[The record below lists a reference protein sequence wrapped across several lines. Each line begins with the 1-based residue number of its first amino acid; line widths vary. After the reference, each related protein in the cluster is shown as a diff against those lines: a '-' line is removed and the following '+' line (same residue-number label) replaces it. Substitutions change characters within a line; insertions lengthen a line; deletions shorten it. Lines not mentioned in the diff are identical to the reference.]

1 MAKKGLV
8 LEGGAMRGLYTA
20 GILDVMMEHGIDFDG
35 IVGVSAGAAF
45 GCNYKSGQAGRVIR
59 YNKRFA
65 RDKRYCSMRSLITT
79 GNIYNADFCYHV
91 VPREYDIFNFAA
103 FEANPMEYWVVCID
117 VDSGEPVY
125 QRCDKGDDEF
135 LEWIR
140 ASCSMPLVSRPVTIG
155 GCRLL
160 DGGLADSMPLQWFQS
175 QGYDRNVV
183 ILTRPAGYVKEPVG
197 HKRALRWLLRRYPVV
212 AQALL
217 QRHELYNAQ
226 LQYVAQQ
233 EQLGNTLVFRPD
245 PPLTIGHTCHDPE
258 QMQATYEQGRRHGE
272 QRIDEVA
279 AFLRV

>member
-103 FEANPMEYWVVCID
+103 FETNPMEYWVVCID

-125 QRCDKGDDEF
+125 HRCDKGDDEF

-183 ILTRPAGYVKEPVG
+183 ILTRPAGYVKEPAG
-197 HKRALRWLLRRYPVV
+197 HRRALRWLLRRYPVV

>member
-1 MAKKGLV
+1 
-8 LEGGAMRGLYTA
+8 
-20 GILDVMMEHGIDFDG
+20 
-35 IVGVSAGAAF
+35 
-45 GCNYKSGQAGRVIR
+45 
-59 YNKRFA
+59 
-65 RDKRYCSMRSLITT
+65 
-79 GNIYNADFCYHV
+79 
-91 VPREYDIFNFAA
+91 
-103 FEANPMEYWVVCID
+103 
-117 VDSGEPVY
+117 
-125 QRCDKGDDEF
+125 
-135 LEWIR
+135 
-140 ASCSMPLVSRPVTIG
+140 MPLVSRPVTIG
-155 GCRLL
+155 EHRLL

-183 ILTRPAGYVKEPVG
+183 ILTRPAGYVKEPAG

>member
-1 MAKKGLV
+1 
-8 LEGGAMRGLYTA
+8 
-20 GILDVMMEHGIDFDG
+20 
-35 IVGVSAGAAF
+35 
-45 GCNYKSGQAGRVIR
+45 
-59 YNKRFA
+59 
-65 RDKRYCSMRSLITT
+65 
-79 GNIYNADFCYHV
+79 
-91 VPREYDIFNFAA
+91 
-103 FEANPMEYWVVCID
+103 
-117 VDSGEPVY
+117 VY

-155 GCRLL
+155 EHRLL

-197 HKRALRWLLRRYPVV
+197 HRRALRWLLRRYPVV